1 MPVYIRF
8 DGVDGSVWGSGNGGV
23 WKTSNF
29 LTADPVGPV
38 SREPGLPG
46 VTVFLDQN
54 HSSGLNPR
62 PKIKTYICPSD
73 SSVVEVTSIS
83 RMQGGGGVE
92 GRDPAAGV
100 KVEQLIRS
108 ARSGGPMGKLYVAT
122 NTGVYQRADAQGRL
136 LVGSDQGVWRSG
148 DVNNLRQLGIGSHNT
163 ASVEIIVADDRGTVI
178 SSHRLSGVSVTAA
191 SGTFTLTFNGQTT
204 GG

>member
-1 MPVYIRF
+1 MP
-8 DGVDGSVWGSGNGGV
+8 
-23 WKTSNF
+23 
-29 LTADPVGPV
+29 
-38 SREPGLPG
+38 
-46 VTVFLDQN
+46 
-54 HSSGLNPR
+54 
-62 PKIKTYICPSD
+62 
-73 SSVVEVTSIS
+73 
-83 RMQGGGGVE
+83 GGGGVE

-163 ASVEIIVADDRGTVI
+163 ASVEIIVADDRGTVTG
-178 SSHRLSGVSVTAA
+178 SHRLSGVSVTAA